1 MPKGVARSSGSSGEQ
16 ISHINMVRLRVTGQ
30 GALKLALLSLQDVNR
45 QQLYD
50 IPLSPR
56 TAIQPRTLA
65 NFKEQRAKL
74 EIGTNT
80 INDYFRITRIILYSK
95 YFASEFPG

>member
-1 MPKGVARSSGSSGEQ
+1 MPKGTARPTGSSGEA
-16 ISHINMVRLRVTGQ
+16 ISHINMVRLRVTGN
-30 GALKLALLSLQDVNR
+30 GSLKLALLSQQDVSR
-45 QQLYD
+45 QQLHD
-50 IPLSPR
+50 IPLSAR

-80 INDYFRITRIILYSK
+80 INDYFRINRIILYSR